1 MIPIMTKIYKTKN
14 SFAIHRNKFFGVDPT
29 GLEPVSPFA
38 KDGVLP
44 YELQARVH
52 EVIIKQK
59 KPFFQGLPL
68 LSKRVVRK
76 FIRTPSRDSIIA
88 YTETMSIVL
97 STSLII

>member
-1 MIPIMTKIYKTKN
+1 MKIKFYKSKN
-14 SFAIHRNKFFGVDPT
+14 SFTIHRNKFFGVDPT

-52 EVIIKQK
+52 EAIIKQK
-59 KPFFQGLPL
+59 KPSFQGLSL

-76 FIRTPSRDSIIA
+76 FIRTPSRDSIIVHSK
-88 YTETMSIVL
+88 TMSIAL